1 MNPDVNKIFNKF
13 SEEKVELST
22 EKVELSLQQANKL
35 ISKAKNAARFRDGVE
50 TRIKEAKQT
59 LSKAVQNA
67 KGGLKEMEDDQLALL
82 RAGSEIDK
90 LKKDMQEAGIT
101 TAPLDARKDEI
112 KDAYN
117 LLSKVSSDLNKIV
130 ITATNI

>member
-90 LKKDMQEAGIT
+90 LKKLIEY
-101 TAPLDARKDEI
+101 E
-112 KDAYN
+112 
-117 LLSKVSSDLNKIV
+117 
-130 ITATNI
+130 

>member
-1 MNPDVNKIFNKF
+1 MEPQVKKIFSKLP
-13 SEEKVELST
+13 KTELAT

-50 TRIKEAKQT
+50 TRIKEAKEN
-59 LSKAVQNA
+59 LSRAVKNA
-67 KGGLKEMEDDQLALL
+67 KESLKEIDDDQLALM
-82 RAGSEIDK
+82 RAGSDIDK

-101 TAPLDARKDEI
+101 TAPLDARKEEI

-117 LLSKVSSDLNKIV
+117 LLSKVSSDINRIV